1 MSLVLSNDTYRVYV
15 RKGVVRVRSSKGGEV
30 VVGSSIERVI
40 IATSRFSITAKAIR
54 QLALMG
60 VDVVVLAPNG
70 EPIARIYP
78 PIINKTVMTRRC
90 QYEASLNGRGVV
102 VAKALVKAKIMNQ
115 ANLLRYIA
123 KSVRSDWVR
132 DEAVSLDELAIHVDS
147 AKDGS
152 TVMELEAQA
161 ARHYWQVFAQLLRD
175 DYGFTGRRQDG
186 GDEFNV
192 MLNYGY
198 GLLRYVVEKSLLI
211 HGFDPY
217 AGFLHVDRSGKP
229 SLTLDVMEPF
239 RPVVDKALFFARPRV
254 SIVNGYLD
262 YQSRGLIIKV
272 VFESLNGRAYLG
284 SRAVS
289 ALGIINS
296 FIESLACY
304 LRGDC
309 DLMMPV
315 IRW

>member
-1 MSLVLSNDTYRVYV
+1 MSLVLSNDTYKIYV
-15 RKGVVRVRSSKGGEV
+15 RKGVVRVRSSRGDEV
-30 VVGSSIERVI
+30 VVGSSIERIV
-40 IATSRFSITAKAIR
+40 IATSRVSITAKAIR
-54 QLALMG
+54 QLALLG

-70 EPIARIYP
+70 EPVARIYP
-78 PIINKTVMTRRC
+78 PVINRTVMTRRC
-90 QYEASLNGRGVV
+90 QYEASLNGKGFV
-102 VAKALVKAKIMNQ
+102 VAKVLVKAKIINQ

-123 KSVRSDWVR
+123 KSGRLDWVR
-132 DEAVSLDELAIHVDS
+132 DEAVRLDELAMRVAD
-147 AKDGS
+147 AKDSSG
-152 TVMELEAQA
+152 VMELEAQA

-175 DYGFTGRRQDG
+175 EYGFTGRRQEG

-217 AGFLHVDRSGKP
+217 AGFLHADKSGKP

-239 RPVVDKALFFARPRV
+239 RPIVDKALFFARPHV

-262 YQSRGLIIKV
+262 YQSRGSVIKIV
-272 VFESLNGRAYLG
+272 LEALNGRVYMG
-284 SRAVS
+284 SRAVTG
-289 ALGIINS
+289 LGAINS
-296 FIESLACY
+296 FVENMACY

-309 DLMMPV
+309 DLVLPI